1 MGHSLGL
8 PHTNLP
14 RPSLMNATPSS
25 LVHPTATVDPQ
36 ARLHEGVRVGPYAYI
51 GPDVEIGA
59 GSQIGPR
66 AIIQGPTRIGRDNRI
81 HANACLGDAPQDLG
95 YKDEP
100 TTLEIGDNNVIRE
113 FVTMHRGSGKP
124 GWGRTVV
131 GNGGFFMAYVHI
143 GHDCRI
149 GDKVIMATGAML
161 AGHVV
166 VEDQVNI
173 SGATAVHQ
181 FARIGRLA
189 MLGGGG
195 IAVQDIPP
203 FMMAA
208 GNHAR
213 LYGLNRRGLTRA
225 GLSAE
230 AITALKH
237 AYRLLYRSNLRQA
250 EAVAALR
257 ESPQP
262 AEVEHLLEFLES
274 SQRGTVR

>member
-1 MGHSLGL
+1 MD
-8 PHTNLP
+8 
-14 RPSLMNATPSS
+14 ATSSS
-25 LVHPTATVDPQ
+25 LVHPTATVDSK
-36 ARLHEGVRVGPYAYI
+36 ARLGEGVRVGPQAYI

-59 GSQIGPR
+59 GTQVGPR

-81 HANACLGDAPQDLG
+81 HANACLGDAPQDIG
-95 YKDEP
+95 YKGEP

-113 FVTMHRGSGKP
+113 FVTMHRGSAKA

-131 GNGGFFMAYVHI
+131 GNDGFFMTYVHI
-143 GHDCRI
+143 GHDCQI
-149 GDKVIMATGAML
+149 GNKVIMATGAML

-166 VEDQVNI
+166 VEDQTNI

-181 FARIGRLA
+181 FVRIGRLA

-213 LYGLNRRGLTRA
+213 LYGLNRRGLARA

-230 AITALKH
+230 AITALKR
-237 AYRLLYRSNLRQA
+237 AYRLLYRSNLLQA
-250 EAVAALR
+250 DAIAALR
-257 ESPQP
+257 ETPQP
-262 AEVEHLLEFLES
+262 AEVEHLLNFLES
-274 SQRGTVR
+274 SQRGAVR